1 MYSKEMLFEQS
12 LKWHLRVM
20 QIEFPQQSHFNLQRR
35 I

>member
-1 MYSKEMLFEQS
+1 MYSKDMLSEQS

-20 QIEFPQQSHFNLQRR
+20 QIEFPQQSHFNLQHR